1 MVKGDQEIIMTI
13 NKQKIFY
20 LVTIIVVLT
29 AQIFAVGIW
38 PSVYE
43 HMCKNRSD
51 DEMAAQ
57 IDSNAYI
64 QDAAINVIRV
74 TESEGQTS
82 WSDGASGIIFGKK
95 GDTYYALTAYHVI
108 HSGEEGYFCVRTS
121 KTPSRDG
128 YGPDRNPEYY
138 SLMPKA
144 KVEFENEASDLAVI
158 SFESEDELAA
168 AKISADTVKK
178 GDKIAVIANIPGE
191 SFFSLK
197 YGKIS
202 TARLT
207 DFKADDYQSTNKVVK
222 HSVYT
227 TEGGSGAAVFN
238 KSMEICGINIG
249 GKSDVFGRF
258 KHSVMIP
265 GDQISQT
272 IDMWR
277 TRDN

>member
-29 AQIFAVGIW
+29 GQILAVGIW

-51 DEMAAQ
+51 DEMTAQ

-64 QDAAINVIRV
+64 LDAAINVIGV
-74 TESEGQTS
+74 SETDYSMS
-82 WSDGASGIIFGKK
+82 WSAGASGIIFERK
-95 GDTYYALTAYHVI
+95 GNTYYALTAYHVI
-108 HSGEEGYFCVRTS
+108 HNGDSRYFRIRTS
-121 KTPSRDG
+121 KTPSRG
-128 YGPDRNPEYY
+128 NYGTDKDREYY
-138 SLMPKA
+138 ATMPVA
-144 KVEFENEASDLAVI
+144 KVEFENEAADLAVL
-158 SFESEDELAA
+158 SFESEDELKT
-168 AKISADTVKK
+168 AKISADPVKK
-178 GDKIAVIANIPGE
+178 GDRIVVIANVPGE
-191 SFFSLK
+191 SFFAKK
-197 YGKIS
+197 YGKIR

-227 TEGGSGAAVFN
+227 TEGSSGAAVLN
-238 KSMEICGINIG
+238 KNMEICGINIG
-249 GKSDVFGRF
+249 GSNDVFGRF

-265 GDQISQT
+265 ADQIDQT
-272 IDMWR
+272 INMWR
-277 TRDN
+277 NGKE